1 MPCYHLSLSATHFS
15 VPLPGIPEFSAMTD
29 APTHIDDTNGIV
41 PGLATTRAQARFV
54 RYFTAI
60 LIDLVV
66 LNLFAEHWD
75 AVHVDNFTITLAVA
89 VLLQVLLKVTMAIEH
104 KVAAFWK
111 ARPGGRAT
119 FMRYFSAWVILFG
132 SKFAILE
139 AVAFAFGSQVEFKGA
154 LHGVVAIIVV
164 LVVMVLAEL
173 FIVRIFHWLGNSG
186 TRYRQVID

>member
-1 MPCYHLSLSATHFS
+1 MTDTPTQID
-15 VPLPGIPEFSAMTD
+15 VMNDIVPEFTA
-29 APTHIDDTNGIV
+29 
-41 PGLATTRAQARFV
+41 TRAQRHFV

-75 AVHVDNFTITLAVA
+75 AVHVDNFTITLAAA

-111 ARPGGRAT
+111 ARPGGHAT
-119 FMRYFSAWVILFG
+119 MMRFLSAWVILFG

-139 AVAFAFGSQVEFKGA
+139 AVTFAFGGQIEFRGA

-164 LVVMVLAEL
+164 LLVMVLAEL
-173 FIVRIFHWLGNSG
+173 SIVRIYHQLGNGSSRSV
-186 TRYRQVID
+186 T